1 MSTNQRFI
9 DHSVV
14 TDTKTGL
21 VWAKTTIAKDATF
34 EQAQKAVAALG
45 EGWRLPTVEEL
56 FSLVDHTR
64 HEPAIDTDVF
74 PDTEEDCYW
83 TCAPC
88 AWNEAAV
95 WVVGFGLGGVG
106 GLRRLFL
113 GCVRAVRSGQ

>member
-21 VWAKTTIAKDATF
+21 VWTKTTIAKGATF

-74 PDTEEDCYW
+74 PDTEDSCYW
-83 TCAPC
+83 TCTPC

-95 WVVGFGLGGVG
+95 WVVGFSSGYVYL
-106 GLRRLFL
+106 LHRYDL